1 MGEQKMKTKYITSI
15 ALSMLLFGCN
25 DNTDQNNT
33 NNNAT
38 QITQPA
44 KVSADMSVGMVT
56 IDGKQVNLSD
66 ISVPAVQP
74 KQLTITPKLLYTLAY
89 EASGGNEN
97 RITITDIGIEYVDEQ
112 IAEFKRATGIN
123 PDSIKQINPRKQY
136 EEDEKANIVDIVF
149 DFKTKEEAIK
159 MANYMI
165 GKTIFFKAGLAQVNT
180 SNFAKEMSEE
190 EYQLFLQGG
199 IKDKLT
205 IPTAELFTNQFAYKM
220 LNERLQVCSSNMG
233 TIDGILECSLNKN
246 GNYFKDDFNLEKVGE
261 LYTLDQEGNIT
272 KSERYAKAEKTQLDK
287 MRLLEEAGTYKNRY
301 NSFQTT
307 YKKLFGSEYI
317 K

>member
-1 MGEQKMKTKYITSI
+1 MKTKYITSM
-15 ALSMLLFGCN
+15 ALAMLLFGCS
-25 DNTDQNNT
+25 DNTDHNT

-38 QITQPA
+38 QA
-44 KVSADMSVGMVT
+44 VKVSADMGAGTVT
-56 IDGKQVNLSD
+56 IDGKRVNLSD
-66 ISVPAVQP
+66 IPIPAVQP

-97 RITITDIGIEYVDEQ
+97 RITIIDIDIEYVDEQ
-112 IAEFKRATGIN
+112 IAEIKRATGIN

-136 EEDEKANIVDIVF
+136 EEDEKANIVDIVL

-190 EYQLFLQGG
+190 EYQLFLQGS

-205 IPTAELFTNQFAYKM
+205 IPTTELFTTQFAYKM

-233 TIDGILECSLNKN
+233 TIGGILECSLNKN

-287 MRLLEEAGTYKNRY
+287 MKSLEKMGTYNNRY